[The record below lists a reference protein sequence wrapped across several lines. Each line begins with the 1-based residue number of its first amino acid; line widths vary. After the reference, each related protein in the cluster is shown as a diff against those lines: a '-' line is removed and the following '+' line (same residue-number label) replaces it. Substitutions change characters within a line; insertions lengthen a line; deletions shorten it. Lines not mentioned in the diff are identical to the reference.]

1 MEYDRSKEI
10 FAFYNVENLLL
21 PDAPPVHSADPT
33 ISGLRNWDDRKY
45 RQKLNKIAHVAE
57 LISASE
63 GVLPM
68 LFGVAEIQG
77 EKALTDVLEL
87 PFFKA
92 FRAVHFPS
100 ADKRGI
106 DVALLYDPEKVEILS
121 SKTIR
126 LTEESGQVF
135 DTRDILHVRL
145 GFCNEIF
152 NAYVLHFPSRKDK
165 DANFGLRENLVRRLA
180 ADIAQNSNSEAVILM
195 GDFNCNPDD
204 KMLLPIFENNSGK
217 QIFNPFA
224 DLYTNGIYS
233 TFHNKSGQTFDQI
246 MLSEHFQQSDFPL
259 KFTAAKVF
267 SHEKLRSSNRKL
279 AQRPAR
285 TYAGKRYLGGY
296 SDHFP
301 VITVLN

>member
-100 ADKRGI
+100 ADTRGI

-135 DTRDILHVRL
+135 DTRDILHVQL

-152 NAYVLHFPSRKDK
+152 NAYVVHFPSRKDR

-224 DLYTNGIYS
+224 DLYTLRFTIRAAKRLI
-233 TFHNKSGQTFDQI
+233 KSCCLNTLSNQTFR
-246 MLSEHFQQSDFPL
+246 LNLPPL
-259 KFTAAKVF
+259 KFSLTRSCEAATGNWVSGRQGHMREHDIWAATAIIF
-267 SHEKLRSSNRKL
+267 L
-279 AQRPAR
+279 
-285 TYAGKRYLGGY
+285 
-296 SDHFP
+296 
-301 VITVLN
+301 